1 MIIPSSFSDNRS
13 ESFYYASAMVNDDS
27 QDPQSDQSGDN
38 ASDELQELKAQLA
51 KLKDTAARAQADLL
65 NFKDRMK
72 REGEE
77 LRKFAAL
84 PFILELLPV
93 RDDLV
98 RAAGHDSASG
108 LKQILLK
115 IDALGKKMD
124 PERHQIVN
132 TGAGE
137 KDIVTLVHEEGFLLH
152 GKVLRP
158 AKVQVGD
165 GN

>member
-1 MIIPSSFSDNRS
+1 
-13 ESFYYASAMVNDDS
+13 MVNDDS

-115 IDALGKKMD
+115 IDALLRDAGVEKIDALGKKMD

-158 AKVQVGD
+158 TKVLVGD

>member
-1 MIIPSSFSDNRS
+1 
-13 ESFYYASAMVNDDS
+13 MVNDDS

-65 NFKDRMK
+65 NYKDRMK

-77 LRKFAAL
+77 LRKFAGL
-84 PFILELLPV
+84 PFILELLPI

-108 LKQILLK
+108 LKQILLKIDALLRDAGVEK

>member
-1 MIIPSSFSDNRS
+1 MT
-13 ESFYYASAMVNDDS
+13 NDDP
-27 QDPQSDQSGDN
+27 QDPQADQSGDP
-38 ASDELQELKAQLA
+38 AQDELQELKAQIS
-51 KLKDTAARAQADLL
+51 KLTDTAARAQADLL

-77 LRKFAAL
+77 LRKFAGL
-84 PFILELLPV
+84 PFILELLPI

-98 RAAGHDSASG
+98 RAAEHDSASG

-115 IDALGKKMD
+115 VDALLRDAGVEKIDALGKKMN
-124 PERHQIVN
+124 PEQHQVVN

-137 KDIVTLVHEEGFLLH
+137 KDVVTLVHEEGFLLH

-165 GN
+165 GSDMSS

>member
-1 MIIPSSFSDNRS
+1 
-13 ESFYYASAMVNDDS
+13 MVNDDS

-65 NFKDRMK
+65 NYKDRMK

-77 LRKFAAL
+77 LRKFAGL
-84 PFILELLPV
+84 PFILELLPI

-108 LKQILLK
+108 LKQILLKIDALLRDAGVEK

-158 AKVQVGD
+158 TKVQVGD

>member
-1 MIIPSSFSDNRS
+1 MIIPSSFSDNR
-13 ESFYYASAMVNDDS
+13 
-27 QDPQSDQSGDN
+27 
-38 ASDELQELKAQLA
+38 
-51 KLKDTAARAQADLL
+51 
-65 NFKDRMK
+65 
-72 REGEE
+72 EE

-108 LKQILLK
+108 LKQILLKIDALLRDAGVEK

-158 AKVQVGD
+158 AKVQVGE

>member
-1 MIIPSSFSDNRS
+1 
-13 ESFYYASAMVNDDS
+13 MVNDDS

-115 IDALGKKMD
+115 IDALLRDAGVEKIDALGKKMD

-158 AKVQVGD
+158 AKVQVGE

>member
-1 MIIPSSFSDNRS
+1 
-13 ESFYYASAMVNDDS
+13 MVNDDS

-115 IDALGKKMD
+115 IDALLRDAGVEKIDALGKKMD

>member
-1 MIIPSSFSDNRS
+1 
-13 ESFYYASAMVNDDS
+13 MVNDDS

-115 IDALGKKMD
+115 IDALLRDAGVEKIDALGKKMD

-158 AKVQVGD
+158 TKVQVGD

>member
-1 MIIPSSFSDNRS
+1 M
-13 ESFYYASAMVNDDS
+13 AKDDS
-27 QDPQSDQSGDN
+27 QNPSSDQSVGSD
-38 ASDELQELKAQLA
+38 SDEVRELKTQLA
-51 KLKDTAARAQADLL
+51 KITDTAARAQADLL

-77 LRKFAAL
+77 LRKFAGL
-84 PFILELLPV
+84 PFIIELLPI
-93 RDDLV
+93 RDDLA
-98 RAAGHDSASG
+98 RATGHDSASG

-115 IDALGKKMD
+115 VDALLRDAGVEKIDALGKKMN
-124 PERHQIVN
+124 PEQHQIVN

-137 KDIVTLVHEEGFLLH
+137 KDMVTLVHEEGFLLH

-165 GN
+165 GSDMSS

>member
-1 MIIPSSFSDNRS
+1 MI
-13 ESFYYASAMVNDDS
+13 NDDT
-27 QDPQSDQSGDN
+27 QDPQGDQSGGN
-38 ASDELQELKAQLA
+38 GSDELQELKMQLA
-51 KLKDTAARAQADLL
+51 KLTDTAARAQADLL
-65 NFKDRMK
+65 NYKDRMK

-77 LRKFAAL
+77 LRKFAGL

-98 RAAGHDSASG
+98 RASGHDSAYG

-115 IDALGKKMD
+115 VDALLRDAGVEKIEALGRKMD

-132 TGAGE
+132 TGPGE
-137 KDIVTLVHEEGFLLH
+137 KDIVTMVHEEGFLLH

-165 GN
+165 GSDMSS

>member
-1 MIIPSSFSDNRS
+1 MTNGT
-13 ESFYYASAMVNDDS
+13 A
-27 QDPQSDQSGDN
+27 QDPQSDQSTGSD
-38 ASDELQELKAQLA
+38 SDELRELKVQLA
-51 KLKDTAARAQADLL
+51 KLTDTAARAQADLL

-84 PFILELLPV
+84 PFILELLSI

-98 RAAGHDSASG
+98 RAAEHDTASG
-108 LKQILLK
+108 IGQILAKVDVLLRDSGVVK
-115 IDALGKKMD
+115 IDALGKKIN
-124 PERHQIVN
+124 PEHHQIVN
-132 TGAGE
+132 TGGGE
-137 KDIVTLVHEEGFLLH
+137 KDVVTLIHEEGFLLY
-152 GKVLRP
+152 GKILRP